1 MEVMNLKVHEREV
14 DFIKSY
20 FKTILPAFEEGASFF
35 LTNLDQVTYI
45 DHYKFEL
52 PGLKV
57 GGGFSENGPSAQAI
71 KHKDVVSVRIPR
83 NIYGIRLFAYS
94 GPIWNET
101 DTEIVGAWAL
111 TLPRQHKIVN
121 AFDSFAPVVAD
132 LLPEGGFLWIN
143 DKEHFV
149 KRQPSAKFDMTELQV
164 GTSVRV
170 GSTADEAIK
179 QKKLV
184 LQDIDASVYGY
195 PVIAASYPL
204 IEEETGEAVGAFG
217 ISLPRKL
224 ADDLKHVAAS
234 LDEGLSGIATAV
246 EQITASTNN
255 VSTSQQQLHKEIEKS
270 QDLLKQINDVMNF
283 IKEIADETKMLGLN
297 AAIEAA
303 RVGEAGRG
311 FGVVAEEIRKLS
323 TNSRETVEQIKVLT
337 SQINE
342 SMDETAKGSES
353 TVTVVEQTA
362 AATEEVNAS
371 VEEMTALAQKLS
383 HTAANL

>member
-1 MEVMNLKVHEREV
+1 MKR
-14 DFIKSY
+14 SGRS
-20 FKTILPAFEEGASFF
+20 AF
-35 LTNLDQVTYI
+35 
-45 DHYKFEL
+45 
-52 PGLKV
+52 
-57 GGGFSENGPSAQAI
+57 
-71 KHKDVVSVRIPR
+71 R
-83 NIYGIRLFAYS
+83 
-94 GPIWNET
+94 
-101 DTEIVGAWAL
+101 
-111 TLPRQHKIVN
+111 
-121 AFDSFAPVVAD
+121 
-132 LLPEGGFLWIN
+132 
-143 DKEHFV
+143 
-149 KRQPSAKFDMTELQV
+149 
-164 GTSVRV
+164 
-170 GSTADEAIK
+170 
-179 QKKLV
+179 
-184 LQDIDASVYGY
+184 
-195 PVIAASYPL
+195 
-204 IEEETGEAVGAFG
+204 
-217 ISLPRKL
+217 LPRKL

-323 TNSRETVEQIKVLT
+323 TNSRETVDQIKELT
-337 SQINE
+337 RQINQ